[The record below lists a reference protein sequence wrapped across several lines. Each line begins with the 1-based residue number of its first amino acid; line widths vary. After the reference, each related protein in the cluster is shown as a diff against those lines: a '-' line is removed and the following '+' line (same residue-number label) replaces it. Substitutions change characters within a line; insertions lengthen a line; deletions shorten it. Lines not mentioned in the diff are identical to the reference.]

1 MKLTEEQINGVIN
14 WMNKWEQLKGTA
26 IPIRFKEDFTEQLPK
41 AIVSGSACP
50 NCKEEKE
57 WCACMRNTC
66 HKCGKPVG
74 NITFTVCDECWDK
87 DK

>member
-1 MKLTEEQINGVIN
+1 MKLTDEQINGVIN
-14 WMNKWEQLKGTA
+14 WMNQWEQLKGTA
-26 IPIRFKEDFTEQLPK
+26 IPIRFKEDFTEQLHQHN
-41 AIVSGSACP
+41 VSGSACP